1 MGVFRATLTR
11 ARGPLDL
18 HKMDILAR
26 LKAQSNRPLSEAVCL
41 PHFNDF
47 TAVNEVNEIHK
58 ALLTLP
64 FIQLTVES
72 IR

>member
-1 MGVFRATLTR
+1 MEAFRETLTR

-41 PHFNDF
+41 PHFNNF
-47 TAVNEVNEIHK
+47 TAVNEAKEFHK
-58 ALLTLP
+58 ARLTLS
-64 FIQLTVES
+64 FIHLTVES